1 LRADFGF
8 LAFDGVLVAVG
19 ASLLHAI
26 GLAPRSL
33 RRWPLAVGPA
43 FLAGICLVIPLLI
56 ALLTIGV
63 HATLPAF
70 LLVSALLIALLL
82 GVARPRIAT
91 QGSRDGPIAWHSS
104 LDRWLAVGT
113 MIFMAV
119 YAVAAA
125 HVFSDVPAVLDNANI
140 WSLKALSLF
149 DFGGLQP
156 GVFDNQAY
164 VASHLDYPLL
174 QPLLASL
181 HYRFANG
188 PQIGQFNVQLWLI
201 FAAGCWS
208 ALYILKS
215 NRAAPYFVV
224 ACLLV
229 TESAWSQV
237 ALGYADITLASLL
250 APGVLS
256 LGRWLETGQR
266 RYGLLGVVLL
276 AGAANTKN
284 EGLVYAALAVLVI
297 GLGAFFRI
305 GWRRLGWH
313 VAALAVVIVAAL
325 PWRLWALAHHLTDTE
340 FPPLH
345 TVLSPSYLFDRVHRA
360 RLAIDSIFEYLTRT
374 GSWHFLAPA
383 FVAIVLVGLTRSR
396 SRILAAAYAGIVV
409 LCFFVLVGVYWA
421 SSIEIRF
428 YLDTSAVRTVD
439 PLVFL
444 GAVAVAHL
452 MTLQDFGWGSVRAD
466 PEGDRECPQSVEA
479 APELVS
485 RSEGSGTALS

>member
-1 LRADFGF
+1 LRANFGF
-8 LAFDGVLVAVG
+8 LALDAALIAVG
-19 ASLLHAI
+19 ASLLYAI
-26 GLAPRSL
+26 DLAPRSL
-33 RRWPLAVGPA
+33 RRWPLALGPA

-63 HATLPAF
+63 HATIPVF
-70 LLVSALLIALLL
+70 LLVCATLVALLVGL
-82 GVARPRIAT
+82 GRSRNAT
-91 QGSRDGPIAWHSS
+91 GEAEEDQILWHSS
-104 LDRWLAVGT
+104 LDRRLAIGA

-119 YAVAAA
+119 YALVAAP
-125 HVFSDVPAVLDNANI
+125 VFSDVPAVLDNASI

-149 DFGGLQP
+149 HFGGLQP
-156 GVFDNQAY
+156 GVFDNKAFE
-164 VASHLDYPLL
+164 ASHLDYPLL

-181 HYRFANG
+181 HYRAANG

-201 FAAGCWS
+201 FVAGCWT
-208 ALYILKS
+208 ALYVLRS
-215 NRAAPYFVV
+215 DRAAPYFVV

-229 TESAWSQV
+229 TESAWTQV
-237 ALGYADITLASLL
+237 ALGYADITLAALL
-250 APGVLS
+250 APGVLC
-256 LGRWLETGQR
+256 LGRWLETDQR
-266 RYGLLGVVLL
+266 RYGVLGVVLL

-284 EGLVYAALAVLVI
+284 EGLVYAVVAVVGI
-297 GLGAFFRI
+297 GIGASFRI

-313 VAALAVVIVAAL
+313 LAALAAVIGAAL

-345 TVLSPSYLFDRVHRA
+345 TVVSPSYLFDRIDRA
-360 RLAIDSIFEYLTRT
+360 GLAIDRIFDYITRT

-383 FVAIVLVGLTRSR
+383 FVAIALVGLTRSR
-396 SRILAAAYAGIVV
+396 SRILAGTYAGIVV

-421 SSIEIRF
+421 SSIEIHF

-444 GAVAVAHL
+444 AAIAVAHL
-452 MTLQDFGWGSVRAD
+452 MTLPEFVWGNDRSSD
-466 PEGDRECPQSVEA
+466 GDRASPPREEP

-485 RSEGSGTALS
+485 RVEGSGTPRA